1 MAQATTSDIK
11 TIHEWTIPVTR
22 EVEETVEE
30 TRDGQTVKVIR
41 KVTKEVL
48 VKMGLKKLTRR
59 EAREADLFYGTQ
71 YNWFVTK
78 GFLPRSILIN
88 KHLDISGG
96 VLSEKERKDIAKLIE
111 RRVTLEADLVRA
123 TSATQTVQDDL
134 RSQLHAVNSQLIDL
148 NSANEAVFT
157 QTAEAKAQNQ
167 LNSWLAFRLTMIER
181 DGKWVPY
188 FEGDTFEKQEEFMW
202 DLEERNDEFYGK
214 AVEKISLYV
223 GLFVRGVNT
232 PEQFKLIE
240 EDMAKQLAEKQAADE
255 TATNKP
261 AESSS
266 NGDLPPDATDPV
278 V

>member
-1 MAQATTSDIK
+1 MAQATASDIK

-41 KVTKEVL
+41 KVTKEVP

-96 VLSEKERKDIAKLIE
+96 VLSEKERKDIAALID

-123 TSATQTVQDDL
+123 TSASASVQDDL
-134 RSQLHAVNSQLIDL
+134 RRQLHAVNSQLIDL

-255 TATNKP
+255 TATGKP